1 MDAKKRR
8 LNARTGGL
16 PLDQVLHPTAVS
28 YIEFTNDAMTLRQ
41 TSNPSSGWR
50 QTKPPASP
58 SVLRRGRSAGG
69 WAAIARVTSLFALG
83 PWLCAPPF
91 PTVCSE
97 QRCYVTTN
105 LNASFESTIAVSK
118 PLAYNVFRDFAA

>member
-1 MDAKKRR
+1 MGVGGGAGSERMDAKKRR

-58 SVLRRGRSAGG
+58 SLCFEERKIRWRLGCHRESHQSLRFRPLTLR
-69 WAAIARVTSLFALG
+69 
-83 PWLCAPPF
+83 P
-91 PTVCSE
+91 
-97 QRCYVTTN
+97 
-105 LNASFESTIAVSK
+105 AVSDG
-118 PLAYNVFRDFAA
+118 LL